1 MSNTVPDGWALREA
15 ESLYIRLRVP
25 RVYDR
30 NQVTPTG
37 KYPVI
42 DQSESGRIGYLN
54 SIPEFNC
61 DNESSLTTFAN
72 HTCAVRQMDKPFGV
86 IQNVFP
92 LKAQSD
98 VSQEFLFQILHGAIP
113 QDGYRGHYPQL
124 RETQFLTPPLP
135 EQQKIATIL
144 SSVDNVIETTLAQI
158 DKLKDLKTGMM
169 QELLTKG
176 IGSGGV
182 PHTEFKDSPVG
193 RIPGSWEVCTLGDVT
208 KDSAFGPRFSS
219 DFYSE
224 TGNFGCIRTTDIDEN
239 WDIDYS
245 TVPLAELNFNGFKSH
260 ILREGDL
267 LVTRSGTCGVV
278 DVFQEQPVPM
288 VAAAFLIRF
297 RLLGSVNPWFIRSA
311 MMSTSTQE
319 SIQMLASGGVQK
331 NLSGTNLKTLLLPL
345 PSKEEQDEIVHC
357 IKSVSEKI
365 TLTEQKKDQLTSFK
379 KALMQ
384 DLLTGKVR
392 VNVDQKETA
401 VA

>member
-1 MSNTVPDGWALREA
+1 MSNTVPEGWSLREA
-15 ESLYIRLRVP
+15 ESLYKRLRVP

-30 NQVTPTG
+30 NQVTQLG
-37 KYPVI
+37 VYPVL
-42 DQSESGRIGYLN
+42 DQSESGCIGWLN
-54 SIPEFNC
+54 DKPEFDC
-61 DNESSLTTFAN
+61 SAESPLTTFAN
-72 HTCAVRQMDKPFGV
+72 HTCAVRQMDRPFGV

-92 LKAQSD
+92 LKAQDD
-98 VSQEFLFQILHGAIP
+98 VCQGFLFQILRGAIP
-113 QDGYRGHYPQL
+113 QDGYKGHYPQL

-135 EQQKIATIL
+135 EQQKIAAIL
-144 SSVDNVIETTLAQI
+144 SSVDDVIEKTRAQI

-176 IGSGGV
+176 IG
-182 PHTEFKDSPVG
+182 HTAFKDSPVG
-193 RIPGSWEVCTLGDVT
+193 RIPEGWEVCTLGDVT
-208 KDSAFGPRFSS
+208 EESAFGPRFSS

-224 TGNFGCIRTTDIDEN
+224 KGRIGCIRTTDIDEN

-245 TVPLAELNFNGFKSH
+245 TVPLADLEYEDFESH
-260 ILREGDL
+260 FLKDGDL

-278 DVFQEQPVPM
+278 DVFKEQPVPM

-297 RLLGSVNPWFIRSA
+297 RLSRKVNPWFIRYA
-311 MMSTSTQE
+311 MMSADIQE
-319 SIQMLASGGVQK
+319 SVQMLASGGVQK

-345 PSKEEQDEIVHC
+345 PSESEQDKIVEC
-357 IKSVSEKI
+357 IRSVSDKI
-365 TLTEQKKDQLTSFK
+365 AQIESRRRQLDLIK

-392 VNVDQKETA
+392 VNVDNKENA